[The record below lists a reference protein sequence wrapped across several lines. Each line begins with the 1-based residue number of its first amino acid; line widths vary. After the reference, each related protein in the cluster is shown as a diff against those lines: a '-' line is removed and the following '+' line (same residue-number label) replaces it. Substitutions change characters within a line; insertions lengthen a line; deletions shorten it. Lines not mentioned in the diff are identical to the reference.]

1 MAEQKIDDSM
11 NSSLQYPTR
20 KDKASLCKPN
30 PANAKLPKISI
41 PNEVELPF
49 NDEDWEM
56 FRKIKAKYGS
66 RLDVFYGDDTTRFV
80 QGYAH
85 EEKREEA
92 TFQRIDDL
100 LKRGFE
106 PEKYKDAKETKEDP
120 CAKQFDFRNILEKDA
135 MKPGEEEDALKAWP
149 VFIYGYDDQGHPVMY
164 DEIGNSNPADLDKC
178 FEDSEANQKAGKFEK
193 MRKLKTFRFRVLRR
207 LHNTKRIQT
216 GRYGYDC
223 SVNEKGGKLL
233 WILSVVDMLRN
244 SHFSIFLWIWS
255 MDKLI

>member
-1 MAEQKIDDSM
+1 MAELKIDESM
-11 NSSLQYPTR
+11 NESLQYPTR
-20 KDKASLCKPN
+20 HAKAPSCKPS
-30 PANAKLPKISI
+30 PANDKLPKIST
-41 PNEVELPF
+41 PSEVELPF
-49 NDEDWEM
+49 NDSDWKM
-56 FRKIKAKYGS
+56 FAKIKAKYGS
-66 RLDVFYGDDTTRFV
+66 RLDVFYGDDITRFV

-106 PEKYKDAKETKEDP
+106 PNKYKDAKETKEDP
-120 CAKQFDFRNILEKDA
+120 CAKQFDFRSILEKDA

-164 DEIGNSNPADLDKC
+164 DEIGNSNPTDLDTC
-178 FEDSEANQKAGKFEK
+178 FEDSEANAKQGKFEK

-223 SVNEKGGKLL
+223 SVNDKGGM
-233 WILSVVDMLRN
+233 I
-244 SHFSIFLWIWS
+244 
-255 MDKLI
+255 